1 MSAGAI
7 TLVRTT
13 SPSRYISIGACVCV
27 CESRK
32 VVTIERQVKAMMNC
46 VVGLSQL
53 SGRAKARAATLR
65 ARVRRV
71 VKMGR
76 RRRLLIQCL
85 RRNDANFSMLRD
97 PTEMLN
103 VLAALRTACAFAI
116 LCFIRSLSLL
126 MLGVR
131 QIARE
136 NFAG

>member
-32 VVTIERQVKAMMNC
+32 VVTMERQVKAMRNC

-53 SGRAKARAATLR
+53 SGRAKTRAATLR

-85 RRNDANFSMLRD
+85 KRNDAKLFNAVRPDRD
-97 PTEMLN
+97 
-103 VLAALRTACAFAI
+103 AQR
-116 LCFIRSLSLL
+116 
-126 MLGVR
+126 
-131 QIARE
+131 ARGD
-136 NFAG
+136 A

>member
-32 VVTIERQVKAMMNC
+32 VVAIERQVKAMMNC
-46 VVGLSQL
+46 VVGPSQL
-53 SGRAKARAATLR
+53 SGRARTRAATLR
-65 ARVRRV
+65 ARVKRV

-85 RRNDANFSMLRD
+85 RRNDAKLFNAARHDQNGQRARD
-97 PTEMLN
+97 AVNRVCARCPLHHLFAQSAY
-103 VLAALRTACAFAI
+103 VLLA
-116 LCFIRSLSLL
+116 SD
-126 MLGVR
+126 
-131 QIARE
+131 
-136 NFAG
+136 